1 MQRRSLFG
9 YAGLLGLQGILG
21 ISSAQA
27 AFMVWG
33 RPANVILVTGGD
45 FIRYRRILINTAN
58 GLEKVGL
65 INQAPTELSKE
76 RSDTA
81 DVWEAL
87 VQYAGGSRLKFLADG
102 H

>member
-33 RPANVILVTGGD
+33 RPAKVILVTGGD
-45 FIRYRRILINTAN
+45 FIRYRRI
-58 GLEKVGL
+58 
-65 INQAPTELSKE
+65 
-76 RSDTA
+76 
-81 DVWEAL
+81 
-87 VQYAGGSRLKFLADG
+87 
-102 H
+102 